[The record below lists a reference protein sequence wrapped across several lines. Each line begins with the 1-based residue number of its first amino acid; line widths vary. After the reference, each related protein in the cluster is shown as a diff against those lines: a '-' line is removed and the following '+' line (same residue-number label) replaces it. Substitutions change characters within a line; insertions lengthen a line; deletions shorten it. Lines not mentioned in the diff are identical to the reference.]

1 MYRALHH
8 KFLRSSVYFRRYSAP
23 WTSLFRTEKLVTN
36 LIAADA
42 HESSTFLLA
51 SSPVLPSILGELD
64 QGQGFEPASNLYIY
78 EHVPGDP

>member
-1 MYRALHH
+1 MNQAL
-8 KFLRSSVYFRRYSAP
+8 
-23 WTSLFRTEKLVTN
+23 
-36 LIAADA
+36 
-42 HESSTFLLA
+42 FLLA